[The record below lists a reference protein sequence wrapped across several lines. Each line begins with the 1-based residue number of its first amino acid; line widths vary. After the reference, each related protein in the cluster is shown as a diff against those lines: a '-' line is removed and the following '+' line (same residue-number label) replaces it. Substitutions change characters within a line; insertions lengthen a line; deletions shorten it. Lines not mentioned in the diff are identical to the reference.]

1 MTSRSSGTSLIHL
14 LISTFPPLF
23 LLLVCP
29 RTPYNTLLP
38 NLVCGFSHQ
47 NLHHADCFVTVIVI
61 PRFEAVITHG
71 TAKVTVMGLK
81 EAQLTGTE
89 LAIGYMGGRIFFH
102 VIEEVVTSNRLT
114 TSRASASK
122 SQFDMRALNDPSSF
136 SLIIFLVN
144 GQCV

>member
-1 MTSRSSGTSLIHL
+1 
-14 LISTFPPLF
+14 
-23 LLLVCP
+23 
-29 RTPYNTLLP
+29 
-38 NLVCGFSHQ
+38 
-47 NLHHADCFVTVIVI
+47 
-61 PRFEAVITHG
+61 
-71 TAKVTVMGLK
+71 MGLK

-89 LAIGYMGGRIFFH
+89 LVIGYMGGRIFFH

-144 GQCV
+144 GQFV